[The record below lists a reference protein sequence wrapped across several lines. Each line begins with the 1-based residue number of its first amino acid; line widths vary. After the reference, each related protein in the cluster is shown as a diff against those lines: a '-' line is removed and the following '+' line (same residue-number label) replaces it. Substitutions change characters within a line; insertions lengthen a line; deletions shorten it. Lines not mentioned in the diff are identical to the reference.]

1 MKWFVERKLRPEG
14 LTPDPELMLRGKL
27 AHAVLEATLLG
38 LRERGGSSRVDAGT
52 LPLAREL
59 ATAALE
65 RLERDPIMEMSRDP
79 RRQRALAH
87 RLRADVLRY
96 LEHAA
101 GDGTVL
107 EPDALEVAFGESDD
121 GLPALELAGGVRIG
135 GRIDR
140 VDTGPGG
147 EAIVYDYKGRNAPDS
162 ASWRRE
168 RKYQIAL
175 YVLAARDVLG
185 LDPIGGLYQPLGGRD
200 QRPRGLVLDGAD
212 PGLETVCT
220 DRHDRA
226 GFDAIVDG
234 VLEDVLCAVGELRE
248 GALEPRPQSCGWN
261 GTGCVYPTI
270 CRCCAA

>member
-1 MKWFVERKLRPEG
+1 M
-14 LTPDPELMLRGKL
+14 DP
-27 AHAVLEATLLG
+27 A
-38 LRERGGSSRVDAGT
+38 T

-59 ATAALE
+59 ATAALA
-65 RLERDPIMEMSRDP
+65 RLECQPLMEMSRDP

-101 GDGTVL
+101 NDGSEL
-107 EPDALEVAFGESDD
+107 EPAALEVAFGDEE
-121 GLPALELAGGVRIG
+121 GALPALELAGGVRIG

-140 VDTGPGG
+140 VDKGPAG

-212 PGLETVCT
+212 PGLDTVAT
-220 DRHDRA
+220 DRHDREA
-226 GFDAIVDG
+226 FDAIVDG

-248 GALEPRPQSCGWN
+248 GALQPRPHSCGWN

-270 CRCCAA
+270 CRCSAA